1 MLFLFDPIVKD
12 SFIKFHILVVICIL
26 IENIVLILQ
35 PSALYSC
42 CYSGAQ
48 FCLTLCNS
56 MDCSTLGFPIHY
68 QLPELNQPHVQ
79 HVNDTILPSHP
90 LLSSYPSAS
99 SLSQIQSFL
108 QRVSSFH
115 LLVKV
120 LEVQLHHQSFQ

>member
-56 MDCSTLGFPIHY
+56 MDCSTPGFPVLY
-68 QLPELNQPHVQ
+68 PELAQTHVHFVSDAIQP
-79 HVNDTILPSHP
+79 SRP
-90 LLSSYPSAS
+90 LLL
-99 SLSQIQSFL
+99 LS
-108 QRVSSFH
+108 
-115 LLVKV
+115 
-120 LEVQLHHQSFQ
+120 